1 MVMKRNGYIDFVKG
15 IAMLLVLVG
24 HAIQYCSG
32 SEYFLRGEYY
42 DNPLFRFIYT
52 FHMPLFMAVSG
63 YLLQQSL
70 RHRSEIEVALRHLRQ
85 LGLPILSFGLLA
97 FGIKWVVSPIG
108 NIGECVKMLF
118 HTCVGNLWFLWALL
132 YNQFL
137 LLVIRRMNDRI
148 WLYCIVGLVLYIVPD
163 CNCLPARYTFLYPF
177 LIAGYMVGKHMPF
190 HGISMTGHKAN
201 APIVT
206 LLLYVLGLYITRTIL
221 VDVWE
226 WGLIG
231 RLLHTMMNQLIA
243 LLALTWILPLLYMV
257 YKAFPAKRSVAFVM
271 YVGQNSLGIYYCQT
285 LIFILI
291 SRICNHLPSLGIWGA
306 IIGGVVITA
315 ECVLFSM
322 WSKRCRVSR
331 LLVFGL
337 SDCDK

>member
-1 MVMKRNGYIDFVKG
+1 
-15 IAMLLVLVG
+15 MLLVLVG

-137 LLVIRRMNDRI
+137 LLVIRRVNDRI
-148 WLYCIVGLVLYIVPD
+148 WLYFIVGLVLYLLPD
-163 CNCLPARYTFLYPF
+163 CGYLPVRYTFLYPF
-177 LIAGYMVGKHMPF
+177 LIIGYQVGKHAPF
-190 HGISMTGHKAN
+190 HCISMTGHKAN
-201 APIVT
+201 VT
-206 LLLYVLGLYITRTIL
+206 ILMLLLYVCGRYVARAVL

-243 LLALTWILPLLYMV
+243 LLALAWILPWLYVV
-257 YKAFPAKRSVAFVM
+257 YKTFFMKRAVSFVM
-271 YVGQNSLGIYYCQT
+271 CVGQNSLGIYYCQT
-285 LIFILI
+285 LIFILV
-291 SRICNHLPSLGIWGA
+291 SRICNHLPSLGVWGA
-306 IIGGVVITA
+306 IIGGVVIA
-315 ECVLFSM
+315 VECFLFSM
-322 WSKRCRVSR
+322 WCRRYVFFEEILCKVYIVVIR
-331 LLVFGL
+331 ATTVLLL
-337 SDCDK
+337 KLQ